1 MSTKQRIEKL
11 EKKASPSEPVII
23 AIDWGDY
30 VTLSNGQRMT
40 PAEFAKL
47 YPDAEVIT
55 WDDSLPD

>member
-30 VTLSNGQRMT
+30 VTVGDKKYT

>member
-11 EKKASPSEPVII
+11 EKTTGANVPGII

-40 PAEFAKL
+40 PAEFAQQ
-47 YPDAEVIT
+47 YPDAIVIA
-55 WDDSLPD
+55 WDDDPLD